1 MLRKILFSSLLLVLY
16 INISAFAGS
25 LDKNELEQRK
35 LVSRFFEI
43 LESVPARCPEEYK
56 SIIDQSVADFEK
68 AHPELIR
75 QLQSSRFRPYAIQNY
90 ESNEEISK
98 GDCEYIKSI
107 IDFHVESIDGKQDI
121 KRYLSILKGND

>member
-1 MLRKILFSSLLLVLY
+1 MLKKTLFSSFLFVLF

-56 SIIDQSVADFEK
+56 NTIYQSVTNFEK

-75 QLQSSRFRPYAIQNY
+75 QLQSSRYRPYAIENY
-90 ESNEEISK
+90 ESNEEITK

-107 IDFHVESIDGKQDI
+107 IDFHVESMDGKQDI
-121 KRYLSILKGND
+121 KRYLSILKGNG